1 MGTPTVPQ
9 GGPCSAQPSFNPPW
23 PSIHPPFLLPNAALS
38 STHHSFLPKAVSFLS
53 VHCNIC
59 FFSLHSPLT
68 VFIYPSSFQAAYS
81 TSQYTVGNLS
91 LQISSGSVT
100 NNLKSIHTSYMS
112 SWKQCL
118 PLYSMKAIYCT
129 SKVFLK
135 RSREELLS
143 LLRIIA
149 TRTPPLPNTWVSA
162 WFKLHGVCNRLQNVD
177 EPLQEKLSIL
187 FTRLFEILYTV
198 QN

>member
-1 MGTPTVPQ
+1 MVLHQ
-9 GGPCSAQPSFNPPW
+9 WQWVHQLCLKEDLVQHNLPST
-23 PSIHPPFLLPNAALS
+23 HLGLP
-38 STHHSFLPKAVSFLS
+38 STHHSCFQMLPFLPPTISFLPKAVSFLS

-135 RSREELLS
+135 CSREELLS

-149 TRTPPLPNTWVSA
+149 TRTPPLPNTSVSA
-162 WFKLHGVCNRLQNVD
+162 
-177 EPLQEKLSIL
+177 
-187 FTRLFEILYTV
+187 
-198 QN
+198 